1 MVSTPFFET
10 TCLYILLQFL
20 RFHYHHL
27 HHISIVLPQLPPT
40 STSPLFFHCFPPPS
54 FYFCRSP
61 HPPISSPTYVFGFSS
76 LYSSSSSSSSSI
88 TTTCA
93 LSTPHLPFTDLTSAP
108 STRMRW
114 SRNWIALA
122 WLHHPSYD
130 KRRKT
135 QPEPILSSSVFIVK

>member
-10 TCLYILLQFL
+10 TCMFIYITAIPSLPLPSLTPYFYSFTSVATH
-20 RFHYHHL
+20 FHF
-27 HHISIVLPQLPPT
+27 PP
-40 STSPLFFHCFPPPS
+40 FFHCFPPPS
-54 FYFCRSP
+54 FYFCRFP

-76 LYSSSSSSSSSI
+76 LYSSSSSSI

-93 LSTPHLPFTDLTSAP
+93 LSTSHLPFTDLTSAP

-122 WLHHPSYD
+122 WLHHPSYA
-130 KRRKT
+130 KRRTT